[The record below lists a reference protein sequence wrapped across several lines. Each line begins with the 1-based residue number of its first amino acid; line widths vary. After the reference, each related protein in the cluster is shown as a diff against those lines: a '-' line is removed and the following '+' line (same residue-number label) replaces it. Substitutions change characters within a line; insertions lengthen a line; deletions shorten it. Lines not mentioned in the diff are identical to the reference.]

1 MKFGKVGACLVVV
14 FLTVAAPAWAESAA
28 GGASP
33 TVATL
38 GAAPFDMGGSFLRM
52 IGGTLFC
59 LGMFGAGV
67 YVYKKYLGQPMAG
80 SKRRLKVIERLT
92 VAPKTNLL
100 LVSLDGRELL
110 ISVGPDQA
118 RVMQG
123 QLPHSRQLFEES
135 FADMYSMPV
144 DEKRSVEEKRCVG

>member
-1 MKFGKVGACLVVV
+1 MKLVKVSAFFV
-14 FLTVAAPAWAESAA
+14 FLLLALAAPAFAEGAA
-28 GGASP
+28 AAVAP
-33 TVATL
+33 TATTL
-38 GAAPFDMGGSFLRM
+38 GAAPFDMGGSFFRM

-59 LGMFGAGV
+59 IGVFGAGV
-67 YVYKKYLGQPMAG
+67 HVYRKFIGQPTTG

-92 VAPKTNLL
+92 LAPKTNLV

-118 RVMQG
+118 RLMQG

-144 DEKRSVEEKRCVG
+144 DEKRSVEGKQCVG